1 MQQNVKNAQTLIF
14 FRFTSVRYFFVTTKE
29 KEKIQTGG
37 SVTADKQTTV
47 HFWSGQAKGLKLV
60 VVLSLKQIWTG
71 LGFPD

>member
-14 FRFTSVRYFFVTTKE
+14 FFDSHQFVFFFVTTKE

-47 HFWSGQAKGLKLV
+47 HFWSGQSKGLKL